1 MSINSDTLNVSNIGQ
16 LDGNDTISSESDISS
31 KKTTNHKQD
40 KITSALY
47 MPAVATYNCRSIFPK
62 LGNLKRDIIERNIQ
76 AAFCCE
82 IWEKAE
88 SKQHQYAIEDMLES
102 EGLKYI
108 STPRPTGW
116 GGAAIIVNQEYFSLE
131 KLNIHIP
138 HNLEIIWGLM
148 KPKDENAIYKK
159 IILCSFY
166 SPPNS
171 RNNTKL
177 TDHIITTL
185 QLLSTQYPDSP

>member
-1 MSINSDTLNVSNIGQ
+1 
-16 LDGNDTISSESDISS
+16 
-31 KKTTNHKQD
+31 
-40 KITSALY
+40 
-47 MPAVATYNCRSIFPK
+47 
-62 LGNLKRDIIERNIQ
+62 
-76 AAFCCE
+76 
-82 IWEKAE
+82 
-88 SKQHQYAIEDMLES
+88 MLES

-108 STPRPTGW
+108 STPRTTGW

-148 KPKDENAIYKK
+148 KPKDENATHKK

-171 RNNTKL
+171 KKNTKL

-185 QLLSTQYPDSP
+185 QLLSTQYPDSPMILGADRNSMNISPILNCGLRMKQCVGLPTRVSQLNLKFYIYFFFRVVRNKSKFFTQIFNIVDIFTTLPPPFSTKRPSKFEFHRVGAGLLPNCKL